1 MALRRRMGSMSF
13 QEVLVCF
20 YTQWIKFFSHI
31 EKGASMK
38 KTYPQHAFRKKGH
51 VFGFL
56 EIEAWEKIKLA
67 DQKPQ
72 RPDLFF
78 LRRSSD
84 FKCQHEL
91 RELVK
96 AVKPYRR
103 ILIFQLLENSLE
115 NDKGP
120 SVDDGPILLKTDVFD
135 DILVLRPASGVYHVT

>member
-1 MALRRRMGSMSF
+1 M
-13 QEVLVCF
+13 
-20 YTQWIKFFSHI
+20 
-31 EKGASMK
+31 
-38 KTYPQHAFRKKGH
+38 
-51 VFGFL
+51 
-56 EIEAWEKIKLA
+56 A